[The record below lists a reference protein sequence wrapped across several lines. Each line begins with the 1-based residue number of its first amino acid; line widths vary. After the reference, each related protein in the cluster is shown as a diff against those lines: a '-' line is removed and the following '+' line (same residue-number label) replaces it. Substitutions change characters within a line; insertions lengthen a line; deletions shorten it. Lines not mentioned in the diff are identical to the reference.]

1 PDGNCIAVGG
11 YNSSPAGCSSIGD
24 YTAWPSGWQSST
36 SGTYTADV
44 DLNGSGLSGS
54 GTWSIYLFNGYS
66 TSSGAQFDATWSISG
81 LCNGDNGG
89 GGDPVNDCPPDLDN
103 DGLITVSDALL
114 LLGDF
119 GCLADCM
126 ADLNGDGQVTTSDM
140 LVFLGAFGSD
150 CE

>member
-1 PDGNCIAVGG
+1 M
-11 YNSSPAGCSSIGD
+11 
-24 YTAWPSGWQSST
+24 
-36 SGTYTADV
+36 
-44 DLNGSGLSGS
+44 DLNDTGLSGS

-66 TSSGAQFDATWSISG
+66 GSTGAQFDATWSIAG
-81 LCNGDNGG
+81 LCNGDNG

-119 GCLADCM
+119 GCLADCV
-126 ADLNGDGQVTTSDM
+126 ADLNGDGQVTTSDV